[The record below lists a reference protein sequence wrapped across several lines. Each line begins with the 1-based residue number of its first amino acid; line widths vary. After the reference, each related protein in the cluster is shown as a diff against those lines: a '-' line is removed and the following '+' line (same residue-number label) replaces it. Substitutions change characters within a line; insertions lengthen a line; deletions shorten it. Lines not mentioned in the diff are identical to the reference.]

1 MKWNWGI
8 LVLFL
13 LAGGLAAGAQSSEV
27 LDGILSREVLQA
39 DECAY
44 LVLAAAGK
52 IDDQATPE
60 EAFRLLRDTGW
71 ILAAEEA
78 EAAIRLGDYAYLL
91 MQAFDLEGGIMYRL
105 VPGPRYAARE
115 LFFRR
120 LTPENGSPYRVLNGE
135 EAVFMLGKFLELPE
149 VQS

>member
-1 MKWNWGI
+1 MKWSWSI
-8 LVLFL
+8 LALFL

-27 LDGILSREVLQA
+27 LDEILGREALRA
-39 DECAY
+39 EEGAY

-60 EAFRLLRDTGW
+60 EAYRVLGDTGW
-71 ILAAEEA
+71 ILAADKA

-105 VPGPRYAARE
+105 IPGPRYAARE
-115 LFFRR
+115 LYFRR
-120 LTPENGSPYRVLNGE
+120 LIPENGSPYRTLSGE

-149 VQS
+149 VRS

>member
-1 MKWNWGI
+1 MKWKWGI
-8 LVLFL
+8 LALFL

-27 LDGILSREVLQA
+27 IDGILSREALRA
-39 DECAY
+39 DEGAY
-44 LVLAAAGK
+44 LVLAAAGR

-60 EAFRLLRDTGW
+60 EAFERLDEAGW
-71 ILAAEEA
+71 VLAADKA
-78 EAAIRLGDYAYLL
+78 ETAIRLGDYAYLL

-105 VPGPRYAARE
+105 IPGPRYAARE

-120 LTPENGSPYRVLNGE
+120 LIPEKGSPYRTLSGE